1 MFKEQVI
8 KPLIPLPVRNL
19 RRELR
24 GGKQP
29 WEHYSPIHPD
39 FARRIHLADE
49 MLKTGHDPAFGMVG
63 DTLKLRYKGIRPGRS
78 MMGCLL
84 RQIGTGF
91 GMEIRDPTMD
101 RRVLEFCLAIPDNQY
116 LREGNDRFLVR
127 RAMKGL
133 LPAEVLLNRKR
144 GLQAP
149 DAVARLRMCAGQA
162 EEMLENM
169 QNQSRR
175 ANQYLDMKKMWD
187 VLKGLEQ
194 ESDDRAARRNSF
206 ILLRGLM
213 TGLFLCNF
221 ESKK

>member
-1 MFKEQVI
+1 M
-8 KPLIPLPVRNL
+8 L
-19 RRELR
+19 R
-24 GGKQP
+24 
-29 WEHYSPIHPD
+29 
-39 FARRIHLADE
+39 
-49 MLKTGHDPAFGMVG
+49 TGHDPAFGMVG

-84 RQIGTGF
+84 RQKGAGF
-91 GMEIRDPTMD
+91 GLEIRDPTMD

-116 LREGNDRFLVR
+116 LRQGNDRFLVR

-149 DAVARLRMCAGQA
+149 DAVTRLRMCAGQA
-162 EEMLENM
+162 KEMLENI
-169 QNQSRR
+169 QNGSRR
-175 ANQYLDMKKMWD
+175 ANEYLDMKKMWD

-194 ESDDRAARRNSF
+194 ESDYRAARRSSF

-213 TGLFLCNF
+213 TGLFLYNF
-221 ESKK
+221 ESNI